1 MEKKIRNTRQDVID
15 FFNKHHRAPTKDNRP
30 LYRLMCRLYKKGDD
44 QIIVLREKYKDNTK
58 KFAQDIKI
66 AGACTKEAIQ
76 KAKKT
81 RSATMQKK
89 WSEKVSKIR
98 KQHEETGKWPDTM
111 STDYSWIIRTK
122 SKSVEVAK
130 LWEDMHQEK
139 PGEKKEIQK
148 PVEKTPAGIEAKR
161 VSELTLSEI
170 SELLKLIGNKTVGE
184 LIAEPEK
191 IEEPKKVDISKIETS
206 LSEDSIRTIIDP
218 NNKEVI
224 VTNSNWKRAKEVLEY
239 VFEDDTIKRHFAYEK
254 LRESRI
260 FVQLVANYAKD
271 NPKKTFRHKDKI
283 VERICSFIPADRY
296 FLENP
301 ANIQDLVTNCF

>member
-1 MEKKIRNTRQDVID
+1 MKKKVRKNTRQDVID
-15 FFNKHHRAPTKDNRP
+15 FFNKYHRAPSSKREKP
-30 LYRLMCRLYKKGDD
+30 LYQIMWKCIKSGDEE
-44 QIIVLREKYKDNTK
+44 IIALVEKYKDNTK
-58 KFAQDIKI
+58 KYVRQRQAEGCK
-66 AGACTKEAIQ
+66 
-76 KAKKT
+76 KARPAAVKT
-81 RSATMQKK
+81 RQKG
-89 WSEKVSKIR
+89 WPERISRIR
-98 KQHEETGKWPDTM
+98 KQFEETGSWPKPRT
-111 STDYSWIIRTK
+111 TDYNWAKNKRTK
-122 SKSVEVAK
+122 SEEIMK
-130 LWEDMHQEK
+130 LWEDMHK
-139 PGEKKEIQK
+139 TGEKKEIRK
-148 PVEKTPAGIEAKR
+148 PVEKTPAGIEAKK
-161 VSELTLSEI
+161 VSELTMGEV
-170 SELLKLIGNKTVGE
+170 SELLKLIGDKTVSE

-191 IEEPKKVDISKIETS
+191 IEKPETVDISKIETS
-206 LSEDSIRTIIDP
+206 LSEDSIRAIIDP

-254 LRESRI
+254 LRESRT